1 VGGGGGR
8 FDQFIHSFT
17 HVITFKKKKKEKPG
31 GTNDNDNDNDSAIG
45 RSIDNSSVT
54 WRRRPACASERN
66 YHASPK
72 RLPHLRRMVQGGA
85 GAVRLPQQ

>member
-1 VGGGGGR
+1 
-8 FDQFIHSFT
+8 
-17 HVITFKKKKKEKPG
+17 VITFKKKKKEKPG

>member
-1 VGGGGGR
+1 MAAGVSINS
-8 FDQFIHSFT
+8 FIHSFS
-17 HVITFKKKKKEKPG
+17 HVITFKKKKEKKKEKPG
-31 GTNDNDNDNDSAIG
+31 GTNDNDSAIG

-85 GAVRLPQQ
+85 GAVRFPQQ